1 MKKLKW
7 HLNESNFTYLDRLK
21 IALFF
26 LNPKKRWT
34 QGNEVFNYENLWKNY
49 VGSKF
54 ALSTSSGTTANYL
67 IAQQSLE
74 KNPSKNIV
82 VFPSVTWQTS
92 VSPWVNF
99 GFEPKFID
107 ISLTDFSMDLNLLE
121 DYLSNNNDKVNTVFV
136 TSLIGVTPDIP
147 RLKGIGRKY
156 NVDIKLDNCEN
167 TFGSYEGKHICSEV
181 TSSTSLYFGHQCTTG
196 TEGGL
201 IFTNSEEEFVS
212 FVLNRSHGMTRELK
226 NYNLSK
232 NYSKALGNKL
242 VDPLFDF
249 RSLGSN
255 CRISNIQAY
264 MGKLDFSRLEY
275 YIDKRRELYSEF
287 SDNLDA
293 NQYILPKTYSNRE
306 NVMFCLP
313 ILSRTKNKKKI
324 KSIIKTVQKLGIEYR
339 PIISGNLLRQTCYKK
354 FNNFK
359 NFKVAEHVHNYGI
372 YVGLHPKLKNGQV
385 KELAEILNETK

>member
-99 GFEPKFID
+99 GFKPKFID

-121 DYLSNNNDKVNTVFV
+121 DYLSNNNDK
-136 TSLIGVTPDIP
+136 I
-147 RLKGIGRKY
+147 
-156 NVDIKLDNCEN
+156 EN
-167 TFGSYEGKHICSEV
+167 S
-181 TSSTSLYFGHQCTTG
+181 
-196 TEGGL
+196 
-201 IFTNSEEEFVS
+201 
-212 FVLNRSHGMTRELK
+212 
-226 NYNLSK
+226 
-232 NYSKALGNKL
+232 
-242 VDPLFDF
+242 
-249 RSLGSN
+249 
-255 CRISNIQAY
+255 
-264 MGKLDFSRLEY
+264 
-275 YIDKRRELYSEF
+275 
-287 SDNLDA
+287 
-293 NQYILPKTYSNRE
+293 
-306 NVMFCLP
+306 
-313 ILSRTKNKKKI
+313 
-324 KSIIKTVQKLGIEYR
+324 
-339 PIISGNLLRQTCYKK
+339 
-354 FNNFK
+354 
-359 NFKVAEHVHNYGI
+359 
-372 YVGLHPKLKNGQV
+372 
-385 KELAEILNETK
+385 